1 MSRTRPDQRQKRR
14 QTGFSLIVIFL
25 LLALMAAA
33 ATAVLL
39 ATRTDTRISG
49 RHRERTLAFFSAE
62 AGVAYGKAFVTTHW
76 SPTGFWTGV
85 LDDPPNTVSYEV
97 GGINIAPG
105 DTLPLMNSR
114 YIYSFSNN
122 PDDTGGATTDT
133 DGRIIITSIGQAL
146 DRTGTKV
153 LAQVTLQVEV
163 EWSAVQFLK
172 GDYQTQQGQSASG
185 VSKNTDTAGVDMGS
199 ARTF

>member
-1 MSRTRPDQRQKRR
+1 MSRSKSDRTRR

-25 LLALMAAA
+25 LLALMAAG

-62 AGVAYGKAFVTTHW
+62 AGIAYGKAFLANQW
-76 SPTGFWTGV
+76 APSGFWTGV
-85 LDDPPNTVSYEV
+85 LDDPPNTVSYQV

-114 YIYSFSNN
+114 YTYTFTNN
-122 PDDTGGATTDT
+122 PDDTGGTTTDT
-133 DGRIIITSIGQAL
+133 DGRMIITSVGQAL
-146 DRTGTKV
+146 DRSGTKV
-153 LAQVTLQVEV
+153 LSQVTLQVEV
-163 EWSAVQFLK
+163 EWSATLFLK
-172 GDYQTQQGQSASG
+172 GDYQTQQNQSAAG
-185 VSKNTDTAGVDMGS
+185 VSKSTDTAGVDMGS

>member
-1 MSRTRPDQRQKRR
+1 MSRNKRDQKRR

-39 ATRTDTRISG
+39 ATRTDTRVAG
-49 RHRERTLAFFSAE
+49 RHRETTLAFFSAE
-62 AGVAYGKAFVTTHW
+62 AGIAYGKAFLTTQW
-76 SPTGFWTGV
+76 SPAGFWTGV
-85 LDDPPNTVSYEV
+85 LDDPPNTVTYQV
-97 GGINIAPG
+97 GGFDIAPG
-105 DTLPLMNSR
+105 DKLPLMNSR
-114 YIYSFSNN
+114 YTYVFSNN
-122 PDDTGGATTDT
+122 PDDAGGPNEDT
-133 DGRIIITSIGQAL
+133 DGRIVVTSIGQAL

-172 GDYQTQQGQSASG
+172 GDYQTQQNQSASG
-185 VSKNTDTAGVDMGS
+185 VSKSTDTAGVDMS
-199 ARTF
+199 SSRTF

>member
-1 MSRTRPDQRQKRR
+1 MSRSKSDRTRR

-25 LLALMAAA
+25 LLALMAAG

-62 AGVAYGKAFVTTHW
+62 AGIAYGKAHLATQW
-76 SPTGFWTGV
+76 APSGFWTGV
-85 LDDPPNTVSYEV
+85 LDDPPNTVTYQV

-114 YIYSFSNN
+114 YTYTFTNN
-122 PDDTGGATTDT
+122 PDDTGGTTTDT
-133 DGRIIITSIGQAL
+133 DGRMIITSVGQAL
-146 DRTGTKV
+146 DRSGTKV
-153 LAQVTLQVEV
+153 LSQVTLQVEV
-163 EWSAVQFLK
+163 EWAATLFLK
-172 GDYQTQQGQSASG
+172 GDYQTQQNQSASG
-185 VSKNTDTAGVDMGS
+185 VSKSTDTAGVDMGS